1 LMKTLLR
8 DLRDLA
14 LWAQIPARLLEPD
27 LASGLPASRSQLS
40 EDAAR
45 GCHPEDRTKP
55 HTHVHTMFDIP
66 ARLLEPDLGKNLRSP
81 PGHPKESSRKLAP
94 P

>member
-40 EDAAR
+40 EGAVR
-45 GCHPEDRTKP
+45 VGCFE
-55 HTHVHTMFDIP
+55 
-66 ARLLEPDLGKNLRSP
+66 G
-81 PGHPKESSRKLAP
+81 
-94 P
+94 

>member
-1 LMKTLLR
+1 MKTLLR

-45 GCHPEDRTKP
+45 SLLLG
-55 HTHVHTMFDIP
+55 
-66 ARLLEPDLGKNLRSP
+66 ARRDVGWFWPLCEGLFLL
-81 PGHPKESSRKLAP
+81 
-94 P
+94 

>member
-1 LMKTLLR
+1 MKTLLR

-40 EDAAR
+40 EGAAD
-45 GCHPEDRTKP
+45 GCPERQ
-55 HTHVHTMFDIP
+55 
-66 ARLLEPDLGKNLRSP
+66 
-81 PGHPKESSRKLAP
+81 
-94 P
+94 